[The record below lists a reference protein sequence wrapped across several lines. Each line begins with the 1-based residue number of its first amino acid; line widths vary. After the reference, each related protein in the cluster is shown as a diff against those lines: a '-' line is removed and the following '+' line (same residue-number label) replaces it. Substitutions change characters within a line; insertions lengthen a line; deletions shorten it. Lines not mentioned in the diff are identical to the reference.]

1 MGRVAEAMTKVGLVN
16 HDPSGIAYYSADRF
30 FTGPG
35 YAKSISYYNGWQA
48 RHTCFD
54 SLGQAKRHWHGG
66 RFDDPLA
73 CLADAQVQ
81 NWGDLVPQERVTMSH
96 RGGGN
101 SVLAKLVA
109 MNLKGNGFTF
119 K

>member
-1 MGRVAEAMTKVGLVN
+1 MGRVAEAMTKAGLTN

-54 SLGQAKRHWHGG
+54 SLGQAKRHWHGD

-81 NWGDLVPQERVTMSH
+81 NWGDLEPSTPTITLDHSAVGSDH
-96 RGGGN
+96 
-101 SVLAKLVA
+101 SVVDSRY
-109 MNLKGNGFTF
+109 MGRMFRR
-119 K
+119 